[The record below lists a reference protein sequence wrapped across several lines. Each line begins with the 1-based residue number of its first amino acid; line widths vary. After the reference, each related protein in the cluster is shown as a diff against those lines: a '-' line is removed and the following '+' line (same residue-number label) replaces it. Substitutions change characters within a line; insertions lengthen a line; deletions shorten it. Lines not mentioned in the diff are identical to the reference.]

1 MTDELDKNVLNDLV
15 KDVVET
21 TRRKRDKIDDI
32 IQDVRALIRNIDD
45 AYRFVPIVKDLL
57 DVSVKNDDQITKAAT
72 IVQRILTTEKNAGG
86 GVDSLLSD
94 ADKEALLQSV
104 RSSEI
109 DDQVQQAE
117 KLINDKG
124 S

>member
-32 IQDVRALIRNIDD
+32 IQDVRALIRDIDD

-109 DDQVQQAE
+109 DDQVQQAQ

>member
-1 MTDELDKNVLNDLV
+1 MADELDKNVLNDLV

-32 IQDVRALIRNIDD
+32 IQDVRSLIRDIDD

-72 IVQRILTTEKNAGG
+72 IVQRVLTTEKNAGG

-104 RSSEI
+104 RSTEV
-109 DDQVQQAE
+109 DEQVQQAQ
-117 KLINDKG
+117 KLLNDKG
-124 S
+124 V